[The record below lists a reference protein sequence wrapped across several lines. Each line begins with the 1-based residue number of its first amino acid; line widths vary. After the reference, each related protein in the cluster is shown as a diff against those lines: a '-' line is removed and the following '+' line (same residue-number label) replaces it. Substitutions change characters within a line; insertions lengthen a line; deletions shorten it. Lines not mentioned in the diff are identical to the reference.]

1 MHKNFSAL
9 TMLGEWW
16 YIHKER
22 KHGEM
27 ERQSQCSCD
36 THTQLQRQH
45 LPGEKDGGGRRLRHA
60 STPTDLATGISCA
73 NWESESFTLGHR
85 ALTRRLCLDQGH

>member
-36 THTQLQRQH
+36 THNYKGNICQ
-45 LPGEKDGGGRRLRHA
+45 EKRMV
-60 STPTDLATGISCA
+60 
-73 NWESESFTLGHR
+73 
-85 ALTRRLCLDQGH
+85 

>member
-22 KHGEM
+22 KHGGM
-27 ERQSQCSCD
+27 ERQNQCSYD
-36 THTQLQRQH
+36 THTTT
-45 LPGEKDGGGRRLRHA
+45 KATFARRK
-60 STPTDLATGISCA
+60 G
-73 NWESESFTLGHR
+73 W
-85 ALTRRLCLDQGH
+85 